1 MSALTLVKPISVII
15 WPQKVFTC
23 LDLVFKVNMPHLS
36 LKNCMTRNSISTKG
50 REPDQ
55 KWRHNLTQ
63 HEALLNKA
71 RDRQR

>member
-1 MSALTLVKPISVII
+1 MLYTSRCWQEHTEQMSALTLVKPISVII

-50 REPDQ
+50 RESQTKSGD
-55 KWRHNLTQ
+55 TT
-63 HEALLNKA
+63 
-71 RDRQR
+71 